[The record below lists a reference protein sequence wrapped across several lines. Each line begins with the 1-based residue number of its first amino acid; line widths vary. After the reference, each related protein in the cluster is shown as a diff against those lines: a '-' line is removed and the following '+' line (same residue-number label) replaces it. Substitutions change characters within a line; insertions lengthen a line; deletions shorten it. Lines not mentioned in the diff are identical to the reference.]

1 MTPPPEDA
9 KRRVL
14 AGWLAKA
21 KADLDVAEHLLA
33 EGAEFPNAVAFHCQ
47 QAAEKYLKA
56 LLAWIEIEFP
66 KTHDLEILLNLIEP
80 THGAVVSQ
88 LQDIITLTPYGVEL
102 RYPGDRP
109 DASPEEA
116 HDAVQLAQR
125 VRDAVMPLLPDTSTR
140 DEN

>member
-1 MTPPPEDA
+1 MP
-9 KRRVL
+9 
-14 AGWLAKA
+14 AGGREIPLNRFWP
-21 KADLDVAEHLLA
+21 LL
-33 EGAEFPNAVAFHCQ
+33 V
-47 QAAEKYLKA
+47 
-56 LLAWIEIEFP
+56 WIEIEFP
-66 KTHDLEILLNLIEP
+66 KTHDLEVLLNLIEP
-80 THGAVVSQ
+80 TYGAVVSQ